1 MIKKGIEKLKGK
13 IGELEDAAE
22 GAELKTVPSWT
33 KKQVE
38 EMIKLRFKQLKEMQK
53 MLTVQ
58 ELRSLKDEVVL
69 EMGECNCEAGAMG
82 APGPKGVEGAIGS
95 PGAAGAP
102 GEKGAP
108 GKAGGRGLGGGIGVR
123 GPPGNV
129 GEPGLPGKPGKDG

>member
-1 MIKKGIEKLKGK
+1 MIKKGIKQLQGK
-13 IGELEDAAE
+13 IGELEATTE
-22 GAELKTVPSWT
+22 GAELKTVPSWS

-38 EMIKLRFKQLKEMQK
+38 EMIKLRFKQLKETQK

-58 ELRSLKDEVVL
+58 ELCTLKDEVVV

-82 APGPKGVEGAIGS
+82 ALGT

-108 GKAGGRGLGGGIGVR
+108 GKAGGRGMGGGIGMR

-129 GEPGLPGKPGKDG
+129 GEPGLPGKSGKEGQDG

>member
-1 MIKKGIEKLKGK
+1 MIKKGIKQLQGK
-13 IGELEDAAE
+13 IGELEATTE

-38 EMIKLRFKQLKEMQK
+38 EMIMLRFKQLKETQK

-58 ELRSLKDEVVL
+58 ELRTLKDEVVL

-82 APGPKGVEGAIGS
+82 APGPKGIEGALGA

-102 GEKGAP
+102 GERARQGKRAGAEWAAASAC
-108 GKAGGRGLGGGIGVR
+108 G
-123 GPPGNV
+123 
-129 GEPGLPGKPGKDG
+129 